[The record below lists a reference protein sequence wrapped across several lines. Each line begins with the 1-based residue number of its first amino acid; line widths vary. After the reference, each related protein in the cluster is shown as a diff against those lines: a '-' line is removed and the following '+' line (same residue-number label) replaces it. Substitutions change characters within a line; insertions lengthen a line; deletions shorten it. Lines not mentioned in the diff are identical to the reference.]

1 MEYKQGLA
9 LPLQYHILIKT
20 DFGTSIESA
29 VRLCIAAREWV
40 TLSSWLLFSLSVIP
54 CEILLTNCFETSLKA
69 KNYRCSFITN
79 ACNNIGYVLGS

>member
-29 VRLCIAAREWV
+29 VRLCVAARE
-40 TLSSWLLFSLSVIP
+40 
-54 CEILLTNCFETSLKA
+54 
-69 KNYRCSFITN
+69 
-79 ACNNIGYVLGS
+79 